1 MESTA
6 EGMEVTRRKLEGL
19 YLVVSPVMPF
29 DELIIAVKKALEGGV
44 DLLQLIPGEE
54 SSETLRL
61 AENLSNLTEQ
71 YDLPFLVNGS
81 LQLAKKVG
89 ADGLHLDSYDVTP
102 SDVKQVL
109 GEPCI
114 VGYTLGCQ
122 LEKLRWADTVGA
134 DYVSFCS
141 VFPTSSAAQCEI
153 VPLETIKAAKRQTNL
168 PIFAAGGINLN
179 NAERVLKAGVNGIAV
194 TSALIEAEDTKQTAL
209 KFKEIIRKARKAKQ

>member
-1 MESTA
+1 M
-6 EGMEVTRRKLEGL
+6 

-29 DELIIAVKKALEGGV
+29 DELLVAVEKALEGGV

-61 AENLSNLTEQ
+61 AEDLANLTEQ

-89 ADGLHLDSYDVTP
+89 AEGLHLDSYDVTP
-102 SDVKQVL
+102 SDIKRAL
-109 GEPCI
+109 GDPCI
-114 VGYTLGCQ
+114 VGYTVGCQ
-122 LEKLRWADTVGA
+122 LEKLRWAETVGA

-153 VPLETIKAAKRQTNL
+153 VPIETIKAAKRQTAL

-179 NAERVLKAGVNGIAV
+179 NAGLVLKAGVNGIAV
-194 TSALIEAEDTKQTAL
+194 TSAVIEAEDPKQTAV
-209 KFKEIIRKARKAKQ
+209 KFKEIIRRARKAKR